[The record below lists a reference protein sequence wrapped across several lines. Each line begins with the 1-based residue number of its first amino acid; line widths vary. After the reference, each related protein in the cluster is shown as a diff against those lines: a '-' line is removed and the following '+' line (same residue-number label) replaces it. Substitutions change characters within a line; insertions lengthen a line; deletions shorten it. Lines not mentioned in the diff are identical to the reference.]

1 MSIFPYLNRSFV
13 RASSSSSSKRISRTA
28 KLFSKVK
35 PLFNNEIGFMRLL
48 NKNSSRCDSCQLLRV
63 VIHIK
68 PVNTY
73 AYAMSIFLYLN
84 RSFVLL
90 LLLLLLLLQRGSLAL
105 QSVFKSQTLFN
116 NEIGFMCVF
125 IIKEKRACLSDSCHD
140 IHKARNKK
148 STARLIS
155 TLKCHSKHLSSTL
168 DRSQTRRTPRRTPRE
183 KEVQRTNRGTA
194 EGRNIGKRRTTTTT
208 NNNNNSSSLRS
219 RIRTA

>member
-68 PVNTY
+68 PVKTY

-90 LLLLLLLLQRGSLAL
+90 LLLRGSLAL
-105 QSVFKSQTLFN
+105 QSAFKSQT
-116 NEIGFMCVF
+116 
-125 IIKEKRACLSDSCHD
+125 II
-140 IHKARNKK
+140 
-148 STARLIS
+148 
-155 TLKCHSKHLSSTL
+155 
-168 DRSQTRRTPRRTPRE
+168 
-183 KEVQRTNRGTA
+183 
-194 EGRNIGKRRTTTTT
+194 
-208 NNNNNSSSLRS
+208 
-219 RIRTA
+219 